1 MGSPLFSAL
10 DWVVLTILVAALIRG
25 LFQGLIREL
34 FSIAALGSACLA
46 ARYLTSPVAD
56 WLVESTRGEIGAAAA
71 PWLSGTAIALGAL
84 TVVILVGRVL
94 RRGAHAAGL
103 GWADRLGGGAL
114 GAAEGALIAGLLLV
128 GTGWIV
134 GHSHPILAE
143 SRAAITFQGLQAVVQ
158 EQAEELPSVAS
169 PPG

>member
-1 MGSPLFSAL
+1 MTSPLFSPL

-34 FSIAALGSACLA
+34 FSIAALGSACFA
-46 ARYLTSPVAD
+46 ARYLTSPAAD
-56 WLVESTRGEIGAAAA
+56 WLVESTRGEIGAGAA
-71 PWLSGTAIALGAL
+71 PWIAGTAIALGVL
-84 TVVILVGRVL
+84 TMVILVGRLL

-128 GTGWIV
+128 GTSWIV
-134 GHSHPILAE
+134 GHGHPILAE
-143 SRAAITFQGLQAVVQ
+143 SRSAVALEELQAVVQ
-158 EQAEELPSVAS
+158 ERTKDLPSVAS